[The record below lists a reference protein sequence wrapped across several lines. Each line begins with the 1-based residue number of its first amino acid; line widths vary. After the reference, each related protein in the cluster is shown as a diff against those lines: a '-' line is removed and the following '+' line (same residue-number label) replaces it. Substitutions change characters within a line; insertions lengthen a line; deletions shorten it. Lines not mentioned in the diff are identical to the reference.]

1 MSAAAANLFRI
12 TSIVI
17 LIQLLLGGL
26 VTFNF
31 MAPTIHI
38 ITGFIVFVLAIATMV
53 VTLRGNSR
61 SSFRTL
67 RGISIGLV
75 TLIVIQMI
83 LGFVTLASGSSVVA
97 WVHFGV
103 AMGIYAM
110 SVAGSVMAFMW
121 VNMSR
126 ARVQEPH
133 AEGA

>member
-26 VTFNF
+26 ATFNF

-38 ITGFIVFVLAIATMV
+38 ITGLIVFVLAIATMV
-53 VTLRGNSR
+53 VTLRDNSR